1 LLKKNFDR
9 MTQKKKYW
17 VLGLVILVAGAV
29 RLPLEAS
36 LTSELQRENLLPPR
50 LEIGTGERLG
60 QTFSAVSLGGL
71 RTLVATFLNLRAY
84 SYFEIQKWADVADTY
99 NLIVDLAPRTKYYW
113 DAGSWH
119 LAYNAASHYLYESQ
133 LPPLRRKLLWKSYI
147 LAGRDFLERGVRN
160 NPDHPML
167 HERLG
172 FLLADSNKVM
182 AFGDP
187 ETAYEASYE
196 AYKAAADTGLARSFT
211 KRAALYSLVRV
222 PRRENEAL
230 DLLLEIKSEQNKLQ
244 PTAMAMLYVLEYQR
258 DPEQTVIGLVDK
270 VFPSHKQAY
279 EILGRLW
286 MNGRDRFPMHGVAR
300 AISHLEL
307 EFGIQE
313 EKSLLNRPLP
323 PMVDPDDYF
332 R

>member
-1 LLKKNFDR
+1 
-9 MTQKKKYW
+9 MTQKKKYRLLG
-17 VLGLVILVAGAV
+17 VLILVAGAV

-50 LEIGTGERLG
+50 LEIGTGEKLG

-99 NLIVDLAPRTKYYW
+99 NLVVDLAPRTKYYW
-113 DAGSWH
+113 DSGSWH

-147 LAGRDFLERGVRN
+147 LAGRKFLERGVRN
-160 NPDHPML
+160 NPDHPVL
-167 HERLG
+167 YERLG
-172 FLLADSNKVM
+172 YLLADSNKVM

-187 ETAYEASYE
+187 AKAYEASYE
-196 AYKAAADTGLARSFT
+196 AYKAAVDTGLARSFS
-211 KRAALYSLVRV
+211 KRAALYSLARV
-222 PRRENEAL
+222 PGREREAL
-230 DLLLEIKSEQNKLQ
+230 DLLLEIRSEQKKLP
-244 PTAMAMLYVLEYQR
+244 PTAMAMHYVLEYHR
-258 DPEQTVIGLVDK
+258 DPGQPVIGLVDK
-270 VFPSHKQAY
+270 VFPSHKLAY

-286 MNGRDRFPMHGVAR
+286 INSRDHYPMHGVAR
-300 AISHLEL
+300 AIRHLEL
-307 EFGIQE
+307 DLGIQE
-313 EKSLLNRPLP
+313 ENSVLNRPLP
-323 PMVDPDDYF
+323 PMTDPDDYF